1 MHESLKRPL
10 FRKKAME
17 VYQAKHGGKVP
28 GYVAGAFIA
37 PIMAGARAAG
47 PFIAR
52 QFARPN
58 VQKGLLGLEAA
69 GIAGGVEET
78 KRGIKGEESIYSF
91 IPGFEGEPATVSGG
105 LTTLIPGV
113 GYAGKTLTRA
123 FPGSTTAAGAA
134 QAMTTKF
141 PFSYPGTTALL
152 GVPLTIAEAK
162 ARDAIN
168 YETQT
173 RVPKGDEEKVF
184 NLEKQLSNLPESA
197 TIRDAADLIIKAD
210 ISEAAKDKVLIEKL
224 NLSPQAVAS
233 LKEKRTEV
241 KIQPSEQGTKLAS
254 DKTIEQNIQSQMNFG
269 VNPNNMSPEAQ
280 QELATKQ
287 VRQQEGANREV
298 EKLLNEKKDDNNF
311 KQQFSSLKNQIQSVT
326 GDDSM
331 SNLVLLKMAAG
342 MLTGKTTQRGVAGL
356 LDVVGQ
362 AAGPAIDTA
371 ILLANQQKEFD
382 KDLALALIKN
392 RADQTTG
399 AKAAPGLVYY
409 REENID
415 PATGK
420 IDPDFPI
427 IGKVLRQDKDTG
439 AALEIMSDP
448 QKGEYFAPYKGGG
461 TPFVPNQRLKNRAE
475 QQMRERE
482 TIIEMSNLV
491 TSIDEKFL
499 GPKPTAM
506 KYVRAIDGT
515 INSFTNGK
523 YSNSEA
529 FINATYDQILNNI
542 TDPSQYEGMSD
553 AMKTERSKA
562 NDKLITQFKKE
573 NDELLKEKLKGL
585 KDGDEERVAQA
596 NLSFIENRMKYS
608 QANSNKF
615 EDRVNQYDV
624 ISAER
629 DTKIFKLIADPRQ
642 IKINYE
648 KIGRDA
654 NQNFGKDAA
663 RYVANAGRINDV
675 VGLYPSV
682 PWVKEYVGK
691 TQQKSVKQTQQPD
704 VTKNLIE
711 QFYGVK

>member
-17 VYQAKHGGKVP
+17 VYQAKQGGKVP
-28 GYVAGAFIA
+28 GYVYGALIQ
-37 PIMAGARAAG
+37 GARVAY

-52 QFARPN
+52 QFARPT
-58 VQKGLLGLEAA
+58 VQKGLLALEGA
-69 GIAGGVEET
+69 GIAAGVEET
-78 KRGIKGEESIYSF
+78 KRGIKGEESIYSA
-91 IPGFEGEPATVSGG
+91 IPGLEGEEATIAGG
-105 LTTLIPGV
+105 LATLIPGV
-113 GYAGKTLTRA
+113 GFAGKTLTRA
-123 FPGSTTAAGAA
+123 FPTSTTAAGAA

-141 PFSYPGTTALL
+141 PFSYPGTTAFL
-152 GVPLTIAEAK
+152 GIPLTAAEAK

-173 RVPKGDEEKVF
+173 RVPKADQEKVV
-184 NLEKQLSNLPESA
+184 NLEKQISNLPENA
-197 TIRDAADLIIKAD
+197 TIRDAADLILNAD
-210 ISEAAKDKVLIEKL
+210 ISDAAKDKVLIEKL
-224 NLSPQAVAS
+224 QLSPQAVAS
-233 LKEKRTEV
+233 LKEKRPEV

-254 DKTIEQNIQSQMNFG
+254 DKTIEQNIQAQMNFG

-280 QELATKQ
+280 KELAVKQ
-287 VRQQEGANREV
+287 VRQQEGATREI

-311 KQQFSSLKNQIQSVT
+311 KQQFSNLKNQIQSVT
-326 GDDSM
+326 GEDSM

-392 RADQTTG
+392 RAEQTAG
-399 AKAAPGLVYY
+399 SKAAPGLVYY

-415 PATGK
+415 PVTKK

-448 QKGEYFAPYKGGG
+448 EKGEYFAPYKGAG
-461 TPFVPNQRLKNRAE
+461 TPFVPNQKLKNRAE

-523 YSNSEA
+523 YANSEA
-529 FINATYDQILNNI
+529 FITGTYDQILNNI
-542 TDPSQYEGMSD
+542 TDPGQYEGMSD
-553 AMKTERSKA
+553 AMKTDRSKA

-573 NDELLKEKLKGL
+573 NDEILKEKLDAL
-585 KDGDEERVAQA
+585 KKGDEERVAQA

-629 DTKIFKLIADPRQ
+629 DTKIYKLISDPRQ

-675 VGLYPSV
+675 VGLYPTV

-691 TQQKSVKQTQQPD
+691 TQQKSTKQSQQPD
-704 VTKNLIE
+704 VTRNLME

>member
-17 VYQAKHGGKVP
+17 VYQAKQGGKVP
-28 GYVAGAFIA
+28 GYVYGALIQ
-37 PIMAGARAAG
+37 GVRAAG

-52 QFARPN
+52 QFARPT
-58 VQKGLLGLEAA
+58 VQKGLLGLEGA
-69 GIAGGVEET
+69 GIAAGVEET
-78 KRGIKGEESIYSF
+78 KRGIKGEESIYSA
-91 IPGFEGEPATVSGG
+91 IPGLEGEEATIAGG
-105 LTTLIPGV
+105 LATLIPGV

-123 FPGSTTAAGAA
+123 FPTSTTAAGAA
-134 QAMTTKF
+134 QAMRTKF
-141 PFSYPGTTALL
+141 PFSYPGTTAFL
-152 GVPLTIAEAK
+152 GIPLTAAEAK
-162 ARDAIN
+162 VRDAIN

-173 RVPKGDEEKVF
+173 RVPKADQEKVV
-184 NLEKQLSNLPESA
+184 NLEKQISNLPENA
-197 TIRDAADLIIKAD
+197 TIRDAADLIINAD
-210 ISEAAKDKVLIEKL
+210 ISDAAKDKVLIEKL
-224 NLSPQAVAS
+224 QLSPQAVAS
-233 LKEKRTEV
+233 LKEKRPEV

-254 DKTIEQNIQSQMNFG
+254 DKTIEQNIQAQMNFG

-280 QELATKQ
+280 QELAVKT
-287 VRQQEGANREV
+287 VRQQQGATKEI
-298 EKLLNEKKDDNNF
+298 EKLMDEKKDDDNF
-311 KQQFSSLKNQIQSVT
+311 KQQFSNLKNQIQSVT

-342 MLTGKTTQRGVAGL
+342 LLTGKTTQRGVAGL

-392 RADQTTG
+392 RAAQTAG
-399 AKAAPGLVYY
+399 AKAASGIVYV
-409 REENID
+409 REDNID
-415 PATGK
+415 PITGK

-427 IGKVLRQDKDTG
+427 IGKALKEDKDTG
-439 AALEIMSDP
+439 ALLESVIDP
-448 QKGEYFAPYKGGG
+448 VKGEIFIPYTNKTG
-461 TPFVPNQRLKNRAE
+461 TRTTINPKAKNRAE

-482 TIIEMSNLV
+482 TIIEMADVV

-523 YSNSEA
+523 YANSEA
-529 FINATYDQILNNI
+529 FITGTYDQILNNI

-573 NDELLKEKLKGL
+573 NDEILKEKLKGL

-629 DTKIFKLIADPRQ
+629 DTKILKLVADPRQ

-648 KIGRDA
+648 RIKRDA

-663 RYVANAGRINDV
+663 RYVQNAGRINDV
-675 VGLYPSV
+675 IGLYPTV
-682 PWVKEYVGK
+682 PWVQTHVAR
-691 TQQKSVKQTQQPD
+691 TQQKSTKQSQQPD
-704 VTKNLIE
+704 VTKNLME

>member
-17 VYQAKHGGKVP
+17 VYQAKQGGKVP
-28 GYVAGAFIA
+28 GYVYGALIQ
-37 PIMAGARAAG
+37 GARAAG

-52 QFARPN
+52 QFARPT
-58 VQKGLLGLEAA
+58 VQKGLLGLEGA
-69 GIAGGVEET
+69 GIAAGVEET
-78 KRGIKGEESIYSF
+78 KRGIKGEESIYSA
-91 IPGFEGEPATVSGG
+91 IPGLEGEPATISGG
-105 LTTLIPGV
+105 LATLIPGV
-113 GYAGKTLTRA
+113 GFAGKTLTRA
-123 FPGSTTAAGAA
+123 FPTSTTAAGAA

-141 PFSYPGTTALL
+141 PFSYPGTTAVL
-152 GVPLTIAEAK
+152 GIPLTLAEAK

-173 RVPKGDEEKVF
+173 RVPKADQEKVV
-184 NLEKQLSNLPESA
+184 NLEKQIFNLPENA
-197 TIRDAADLIIKAD
+197 TIRDAADLILNAD
-210 ISEAAKDKVLIEKL
+210 ISDAAKDKVLIEKL
-224 NLSPQAVAS
+224 QLTPQAVAS

-254 DKTIEQNIQSQMNFG
+254 DKTIEQNIQAQMNFG

-280 QELATKQ
+280 QELAVKT
-287 VRQQEGANREV
+287 VRQQQGATREI
-298 EKLLNEKKDDNNF
+298 EKLMDEKKDDNNF
-311 KQQFSSLKNQIQSVT
+311 KQQFSNLKNQIQSVT
-326 GDDSM
+326 GEDSM

-342 MLTGKTTQRGVAGL
+342 LLTGKTTQRGVSGL

-392 RADQTTG
+392 RAEQTAG
-399 AKAAPGLVYY
+399 PKAASGLVYY

-415 PATGK
+415 PKTGK

-448 QKGEYFAPYKGGG
+448 EKGEYFAPYKGAG

-482 TIIEMSNLV
+482 TIIEMANLV

-523 YSNSEA
+523 YANSEA
-529 FINATYDQILNNI
+529 YINATYDQILNNI

-553 AMKTERSKA
+553 AMKTDRAKA

-573 NDELLKEKLKGL
+573 NDEILKMKLEAL
-585 KDGDEERVAQA
+585 KKGDEERVAQA

-629 DTKIFKLIADPRQ
+629 DTKIYKLVSDPRQ

-648 KIGRDA
+648 KIARDA

-675 VGLYPSV
+675 VGLYPTV

-691 TQQKSVKQTQQPD
+691 TQQKSTKQTQQPD